1 MYEFCNRFKQFDLK
15 KSSVKLTQN
24 VDIAFWSINLSVC
37 YDSNDKYI
45 IGSHIVFVLF
55 DWPLYIMFTLVFFHR
70 MNELSRKYK
79 QLQKD
84 KESADHTINKL
95 SKTVQER
102 DEEIDSLV
110 EEVAM
115 WELYT
120 VNATHVY
127 ILHTTIN
134 ANWEG

>member
-1 MYEFCNRFKQFDLK
+1 MKTFRRYTCMNFAIDSNNLIS
-15 KSSVKLTQN
+15 KSWAKTKVLCKIDS
-24 VDIAFWSINLSVC
+24 C

>member
-1 MYEFCNRFKQFDLK
+1 
-15 KSSVKLTQN
+15 
-24 VDIAFWSINLSVC
+24 
-37 YDSNDKYI
+37 
-45 IGSHIVFVLF
+45 
-55 DWPLYIMFTLVFFHR
+55 

-102 DEEIDSLV
+102 DEEINSLV

>member
-1 MYEFCNRFKQFDLK
+1 
-15 KSSVKLTQN
+15 
-24 VDIAFWSINLSVC
+24 
-37 YDSNDKYI
+37 
-45 IGSHIVFVLF
+45 
-55 DWPLYIMFTLVFFHR
+55 MFTLVFFHR

-115 WELYT
+115 
-120 VNATHVY
+120 
-127 ILHTTIN
+127 
-134 ANWEG
+134 